1 MKKKRILAVLL
12 SSAIAFSGMPG
23 NVFAAE
29 DVALEDGFSDGEE
42 ITEDVTEESV
52 EDVRES
58 VPEIDQGSEDFTGFS
73 DGESEDFVA
82 EEELEDETDPETQVF
97 VDDKNTVTEDTDQS
111 NIKWKIVDSNED
123 GMDDTLVISGN
134 GDMENYDGAKYTPWF
149 PYANNISSVIIENGV
164 TSVGMCSFEDFKN
177 LENVSFGNSIK
188 LIGQSAFENCV
199 NIKKVT
205 IPDGVIKI
213 NGSAFE
219 GCSSLEK
226 IAIPDTI
233 TDIGMRAFYNC
244 KKLTYVKMS
253 KNLVNLGERAF
264 YNCTG
269 LKTIYLPLTLEKI
282 GKRCF
287 FRYISN
293 TEEIYIDAIHYEGTL
308 VDWKKINGFN
318 DSDRWGSLTE
328 EVHYVAHHIT
338 KPATCLKSGF
348 EEYWSCNSCG
358 GKAYTDEMCTQ
369 KLDSI
374 PVIPALGHDL
384 DDGVITKIPTCIA
397 EGVMTYSC
405 RREGCDYTETKSIPK
420 SQVHVYSQATYEWSK
435 DNLQCT
441 ATEVCSLCGYENIE
455 AVDSKMKVIEK
466 ATCTKNGTAQYVA
479 DFENADFQS
488 KTKED
493 IIPMLDHNNTEIK
506 YRKEA
511 SCEEDGYTG
520 DTYCKDCGKYLSSGD
535 IIDALGHKW
544 NNGVIKTKATCTD
557 SGEKIYTCFRCNN
570 IKSEEIPALGHSWNG
585 GIITKEATCTEDGER
600 TYTCA
605 RCNDNKVE
613 EIPATGHKIVID
625 KMVSATCTKPGKI
638 EGSHCSVCEEVL
650 VEQKTI
656 PATGHSWSEWQVVRE
671 ATVTNAGEKQRTCT
685 KCGELEK
692 QSIAKIIP
700 ASTPTPAPTKAPQ
713 PTVASQPTN
722 TPAPTVAP
730 TKPSTITVT
739 KGKTTSVK
747 PDSSWKNVKYS
758 TSNKK
763 VATVDKKGKV
773 KAVAAGTVKIT
784 IKSGSKKA
792 VYTIVVPGTTA
803 IKGVKSSVS
812 VKKGKTYTL
821 KPKLSYTESPDK
833 VTYKSSNKKIATVS
847 KKGVIKGKKKGTA
860 TITIKSGK
868 VTKKCKVKVK

>member
-1 MKKKRILAVLL
+1 MRKKRILAVLL

-29 DVALEDGFSDGEE
+29 DVALEDGFSDGAEV
-42 ITEDVTEESV
+42 TEDVTEESA
-52 EDVRES
+52 EDVGES
-58 VPEIDQGSEDFTGFS
+58 VPEIDQDAEDFAGFS

-97 VDDKNTVTEDTDQS
+97 VDDKNTVTEDTNQS

-134 GDMENYDGAKYTPWF
+134 CDMENYDGAKYTPWF

-226 IAIPDTI
+226 IAIPDTV

-253 KNLVNLGERAF
+253 KELVNLGERAF

-269 LKTIYLPLTLEKI
+269 LENIYLPLTLEKI

-293 TEEIYIDAIHYEGTL
+293 TEYIYIDAIHYEGTL
-308 VDWKKINGFN
+308 VDWKKINGWN

-369 KLDSI
+369 KLDNI
-374 PVIPALGHDL
+374 PIIPALGHDL
-384 DDGVITKIPTCIA
+384 DDGVITQVPTCIA

-405 RREGCDYTETKSIPK
+405 RREECDYTETKSIPK
-420 SQVHVYSQATYEWSK
+420 SQIHVYSQATYEWSK

-455 AVDSKMKVIEK
+455 VVDSKMEVIEK

-520 DTYCKDCGKYLSSGD
+520 DTYCKNCGKYLEPGEV
-535 IIDALGHKW
+535 IDALGHKW
-544 NNGVIKTKATCTD
+544 NNGTTKKEATCTEN
-557 SGEKIYTCFRCNN
+557 GEKVYTCFRCNN
-570 IKSEEIPALGHSWNG
+570 
-585 GIITKEATCTEDGER
+585 TKTEPIL
-600 TYTCA
+600 A
-605 RCNDNKVE
+605 M
-613 EIPATGHKIVID
+613 GHKVVKDFAI
-625 KMVSATCTKPGKI
+625 APTCENSGKT
-638 EGSHCSVCEEVL
+638 EGSHCSVCGEVL
-650 VEQKTI
+650 TAQKEI
-656 PATGHSWSEWQVVRE
+656 PATGHSWGEWKVVRE
-671 ATVTNAGEKQRTCT
+671 ATASNEGLKQRTCV
-685 KCGELEK
+685 KCSKVEED
-692 QSIAKIIP
+692 SIPKLLPVPTATP
-700 ASTPTPAPTKAPQ
+700 VPTSTPKPIIEPKPTAAPSLPTKL
-713 PTVASQPTN
+713 TV
-722 TPAPTVAP
+722 
-730 TKPSTITVT
+730 K
-739 KGKTTSVK
+739 KGKTTTLK
-747 PDSSWKNVKYS
+747 PASSWKNVKYS

-763 VATVDKKGKV
+763 VVTVDKKGKV
-773 KAVAAGTVKIT
+773 KAVAAGIAKIT
-784 IKSGSKKA
+784 VKSGSERI
-792 VYTIVVPGTTA
+792 VYTITVPGTTA
-803 IKGVKSSVS
+803 IKGIKSSVS
-812 VKKGKTYTL
+812 IKKGKSYTL
-821 KPKLSYTESPDK
+821 KPKLSYTEKADK

>member
-1 MKKKRILAVLL
+1 MRKKRILAVLL
-12 SSAIAFSGMPG
+12 SSAIVFSGMSG

-29 DVALEDGFSDGEE
+29 EIVQEDGFSDGEE

-52 EDVRES
+52 EDVKES
-58 VPEIDQGSEDFTGFS
+58 VPEIDQGSEDFVGFS
-73 DGESEDFVA
+73 DGESEDFVN
-82 EEELEDETDPETQVF
+82 EEEIEDETDPETQVF

-134 GDMENYDGAKYTPWF
+134 GDMENYNGAKYTPWF

-213 NGSAFE
+213 NGFAFE

-269 LKTIYLPLTLEKI
+269 LKNIYLPLTLEKI

-384 DDGVITKIPTCIA
+384 DSGIITLEPTCIS
-397 EGVMTYSC
+397 EGVATYSC
-405 RREGCDYTETKSIPK
+405 KEKGVTIQKQNLCQNHRIMYTT
-420 SQVHVYSQATYEWSK
+420 SQH
-435 DNLQCT
+435 
-441 ATEVCSLCGYENIE
+441 
-455 AVDSKMKVIEK
+455 M
-466 ATCTKNGTAQYVA
+466 
-479 DFENADFQS
+479 
-488 KTKED
+488 
-493 IIPMLDHNNTEIK
+493 
-506 YRKEA
+506 
-511 SCEEDGYTG
+511 
-520 DTYCKDCGKYLSSGD
+520 
-535 IIDALGHKW
+535 
-544 NNGVIKTKATCTD
+544 NGV
-557 SGEKIYTCFRCNN
+557 R
-570 IKSEEIPALGHSWNG
+570 
-585 GIITKEATCTEDGER
+585 IILNVLQKKCVL
-600 TYTCA
+600 CA
-605 RCNDNKVE
+605 EMK
-613 EIPATGHKIVID
+613 
-625 KMVSATCTKPGKI
+625 
-638 EGSHCSVCEEVL
+638 
-650 VEQKTI
+650 
-656 PATGHSWSEWQVVRE
+656 
-671 ATVTNAGEKQRTCT
+671 
-685 KCGELEK
+685 
-692 QSIAKIIP
+692 
-700 ASTPTPAPTKAPQ
+700 
-713 PTVASQPTN
+713 
-722 TPAPTVAP
+722 
-730 TKPSTITVT
+730 
-739 KGKTTSVK
+739 
-747 PDSSWKNVKYS
+747 
-758 TSNKK
+758 
-763 VATVDKKGKV
+763 
-773 KAVAAGTVKIT
+773 
-784 IKSGSKKA
+784 
-792 VYTIVVPGTTA
+792 
-803 IKGVKSSVS
+803 
-812 VKKGKTYTL
+812 TL
-821 KPKLSYTESPDK
+821 KLQNQK
-833 VTYKSSNKKIATVS
+833 
-847 KKGVIKGKKKGTA
+847 
-860 TITIKSGK
+860 
-868 VTKKCKVKVK
+868 